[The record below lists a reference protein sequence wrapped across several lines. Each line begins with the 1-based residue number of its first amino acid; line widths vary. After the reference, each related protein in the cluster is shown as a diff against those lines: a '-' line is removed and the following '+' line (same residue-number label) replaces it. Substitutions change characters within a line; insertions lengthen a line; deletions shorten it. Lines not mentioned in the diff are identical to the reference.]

1 MWILYYRWPYNSVT
15 HTVVCFTPAVGC
27 AWQSCSLTTASVS
40 STRLFWFAW
49 ATEHATTCSRLA
61 GATTASYAG
70 CGTLFLSYFQPH
82 QHTSA
87 AHQINVCRCAL
98 LRWFAADC
106 SWDRIWFWGFPFP
119 LKIWYQ
125 HVLEEFSTSQ
135 YGYGTKAVE
144 SVFLSRFTAAN
155 LPFRMDMKQNHTLW
169 RHGPEDLCTCLQ
181 VSASFGWCQLL
192 AIILAHGHMD
202 GNVFP
207 HKIHQENK
215 HVIHQ
220 LWSECDTSVRV
231 TWEDNYVN
239 IVQLPCTWTTTVC
252 HQWDEVLNNEIIIQ
266 HFFSISQKFDH
277 LAFVLFIFQLGSGV
291 SLFRGWR

>member
-1 MWILYYRWPYNSVT
+1 MDFILGVSFVALKIYLR
-15 HTVVCFTPAVGC
+15 VVCLEWYC
-27 AWQSCSLTTASVS
+27 LT
-40 STRLFWFAW
+40 
-49 ATEHATTCSRLA
+49 
-61 GATTASYAG
+61 
-70 CGTLFLSYFQPH
+70 
-82 QHTSA
+82 
-87 AHQINVCRCAL
+87 
-98 LRWFAADC
+98 
-106 SWDRIWFWGFPFP
+106 
-119 LKIWYQ
+119 
-125 HVLEEFSTSQ
+125 VLEGFSTSCHDLHPSKDMAERLQ
-135 YGYGTKAVE
+135 
-144 SVFLSRFTAAN
+144 SVYLSRFTAASF
-155 LPFRMDMKQNHTLW
+155 PFWMDMKQNRTLW
-169 RHGPEDLCTCLQ
+169 RRGAEDIRTCLQ
-181 VSASFGWCQLL
+181 LCASFGWCRLL